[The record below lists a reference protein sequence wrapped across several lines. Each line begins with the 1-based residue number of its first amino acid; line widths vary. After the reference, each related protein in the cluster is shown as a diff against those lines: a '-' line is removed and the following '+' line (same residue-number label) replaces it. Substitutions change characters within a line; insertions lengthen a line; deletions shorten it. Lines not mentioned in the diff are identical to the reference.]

1 MLGYIIIAIISA
13 ILFASMLTIKPH
25 KSPQGVQV
33 LKERCENLCKEATKA
48 VADIEK
54 SEWL

>member
-1 MLGYIIIAIISA
+1 MLGYIIIAIV
-13 ILFASMLTIKPH
+13 LFTSMLTIKPA
-25 KSPQGVQV
+25 KSEHGVQA
-33 LKERCENLCKEATKA
+33 LKERCETLRKSASKV